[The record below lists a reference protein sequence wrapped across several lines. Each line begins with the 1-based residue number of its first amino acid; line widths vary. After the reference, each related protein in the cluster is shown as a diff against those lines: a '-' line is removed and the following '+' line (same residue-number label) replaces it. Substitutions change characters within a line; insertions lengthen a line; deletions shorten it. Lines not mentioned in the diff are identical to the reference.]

1 MEQMKQFV
9 DQTIK
14 SGQKWTDPEFPPN
27 ASSLING
34 MSDEKEAWRQKALKE
49 FKWKRLSEMKIG

>member
-49 FKWKRLSEMKIG
+49 F